1 MTGPILWGCVS
12 IYFTPLIFSSET
24 PSLVWTLFIE
34 NLLQGVQLQVW
45 QWWRVSPCCVS
56 SSVPGVE
63 PGPSP
68 APLQSEAAQIP
79 PEPLQCPHTVST
91 SSHWTLD
98 TNNAHHQYSGA
109 HFIVGTLTLQSEY
122 TCYLLVRGESCSWIT
137 IKTHKV
143 SSAATNHGSAG
154 AAAARQRHNGNVGAN
169 VSAVTEPDR
178 QPSEYL
184 NTVIIIS
191 TNAIAM
197 QYNFEHAS
205 HTYYQYKMTTFS
217 PKTFKIKHNNPS
229 NLQTIKTSNVICRY
243 LQLLT

>member
-109 HFIVGTLTLQSEY
+109 HFIVGTLTLQSG
-122 TCYLLVRGESCSWIT
+122 CLLP
-137 IKTHKV
+137 V
-143 SSAATNHGSAG
+143 SP
-154 AAAARQRHNGNVGAN
+154 RR
-169 VSAVTEPDR
+169 
-178 QPSEYL
+178 
-184 NTVIIIS
+184 I
-191 TNAIAM
+191 
-197 QYNFEHAS
+197 
-205 HTYYQYKMTTFS
+205 
-217 PKTFKIKHNNPS
+217 
-229 NLQTIKTSNVICRY
+229 
-243 LQLLT
+243 LQLDYN